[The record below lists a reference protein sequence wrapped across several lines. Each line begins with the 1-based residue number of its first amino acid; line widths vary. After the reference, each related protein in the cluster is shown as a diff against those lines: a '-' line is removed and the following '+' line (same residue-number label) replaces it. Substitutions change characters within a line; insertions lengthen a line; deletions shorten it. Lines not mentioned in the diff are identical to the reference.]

1 MSPTPPEAP
10 RRASH
15 DHESR
20 RERLRRALEDLYP
33 GSPWRGV
40 LTTALQA
47 MDEPSQARSRALCWL
62 HHAIT
67 VRLPADP
74 RRDTLE
80 HRVLRRAVTAIEEE
94 LDADDARAP
103 RAA

>member
-1 MSPTPPEAP
+1 MPPTPPEAP
-10 RRASH
+10 RWAP
-15 DHESR
+15 HEAPGP
-20 RERLRRALEDLYP
+20 REKMRRACEDLHS

-47 MDEPSQARSRALCWL
+47 MDETGPARSRALCWL

-67 VRLPADP
+67 ARLPAEP
-74 RRDTLE
+74 RRDGIE
-80 HRVLRRAVTAIEEE
+80 HRVLRRASDAIEEE
-94 LDADDARAP
+94 LESDETSSR